1 MPLWIWVGFFAL
13 VAGLLALDLGVL
25 NRRAHVIGLR
35 EALGWTAFW
44 VSLALAFNVLVY
56 FIYENRWGG
65 AGDGAGGRAT
75 SGWEAA
81 VLFFNGYLLEESL
94 SMDNMFVIALIFAYF
109 RVPGEYQ
116 HRTLFWGIVGALML
130 RGVMIGAGTALAH
143 RFAWMMY
150 VFGLILVAS
159 AVKMLLIGEQQVDPG
174 RNPLVRL
181 TRRLFPVAAGFQGQQ
196 FFTRLD
202 GRRAITPL
210 LLVLLMVESA
220 DAVFAVDS
228 IPAILGVTTD
238 PFLVMTSNAFAIL
251 GLRSLFFALSAILDK
266 FRYLKVSLVLVLIFI
281 GVKMIL
287 GCQTWELLKI
297 PTSLSL
303 AVVVAILAIGV
314 AASMVRGPGPGA
326 PGPAGGDRDAPR
338 P

>member
-25 NRRAHVIGLR
+25 NRKAHVIGVR

-44 VSLALAFNVLVY
+44 VSLALLFNVLVY
-56 FIYENRWGG
+56 LLYEHRPNG
-65 AGDGAGGRAT
+65 AAAGGPA

-94 SMDNMFVIALIFAYF
+94 SMDNMFVIALIFTYF
-109 RVPGEYQ
+109 RVPREHQ
-116 HRTLFWGIVGALML
+116 HRTLFWGIVGALVL
-130 RGVMIGAGTALAH
+130 RGLMIGAGTALAH

-174 RNPLVRL
+174 RNLLVRL
-181 TRRLFPVAAGFQGQQ
+181 ARRLCPVAPGFEGQR
-196 FFTRLD
+196 FFTRVD

-210 LLVLLMVESA
+210 FVVLLMVESA
-220 DAVFAVDS
+220 DVVFAVDS

-281 GVKMIL
+281 GIKMIL
-287 GCQTWELLKI
+287 GCETRVILKI

-314 AASMVRGPGPGA
+314 AASMIRAPGPGA
-326 PGPAGGDRDAPR
+326 SGPAGENRDAPR

>member
-25 NRRAHVIGLR
+25 NRKAHVIGLR
-35 EALGWTAFW
+35 ESLGWTAFW

-56 FIYENRWGG
+56 FLYEGRWGG
-65 AGDGAGGRAT
+65 AGGAVGGPAG
-75 SGWEAA
+75 GWEAA
-81 VLFFNGYLLEESL
+81 VLFFNGYVLEESL

-109 RVPGEYQ
+109 KVPREHQ

-130 RGVMIGAGTALAH
+130 RGAMIGAGTALAH

-159 AVKMLLIGEQQVDPG
+159 AVKMLLVGDKQVDPG
-174 RNPLVRL
+174 RNLLVRL
-181 TRRLFPVAAGFQGQQ
+181 TRRLFPVAAGFEGQR
-196 FFTRLD
+196 FFTRAD

-210 LLVLLMVESA
+210 FLVLLMVESA
-220 DAVFAVDS
+220 DVVFAVDS

-266 FRYLKVSLVLVLIFI
+266 FRYLKVSLVLVLVFI
-281 GVKMIL
+281 GVKMVL
-287 GCQTWELLKI
+287 GCETRVILKI
-297 PTSLSL
+297 PTTLSL
-303 AVVVAILAIGV
+303 AVVVAILAVGA
-314 AASMVRGPGPGA
+314 AASLRRAPGPGGA
-326 PGPAGGDRDAPR
+326 GPAGRDRDAPG